1 MRLSPLLKTWDI
13 EGLCDL
19 DSLIYWESMKML
31 HGKYLCYA
39 ATSRGFGMA
48 MPGQAEG
55 APNRVAPIA
64 KAWWQLPG
72 EGAKKDKSRV
82 KGPFVPPKPWQQ
94 AAVDPAMLSTSSLS
108 QLGGFCFALC
118 VKLFV

>member
-1 MRLSPLLKTWDI
+1 MQPSQLGIVQLSPPLLKTRDI

-19 DSLIYWESMKML
+19 NSLIYWESMKML

-39 ATSRGFGMA
+39 GISGGFGVA

-72 EGAKKDKSRV
+72 EGAKRDKSS
-82 KGPFVPPKPWQQ
+82 KVP
-94 AAVDPAMLSTSSLS
+94 
-108 QLGGFCFALC
+108 LC
-118 VKLFV
+118 WCPS